1 MPAAPERAPGSCPLH
16 LSLLSVLL
24 FPLTRNK
31 NIITSFLFRK
41 GQITVT
47 CFNYLPSNGGLNYT
61 GRALEV
67 T

>member
-1 MPAAPERAPGSCPLH
+1 MKGAKSHFLPQFH
-16 LSLLSVLL
+16 LFVV
-24 FPLTRNK
+24 FPSSFFLLTRNK
-31 NIITSFLFRK
+31 NIITGFIKKKKR
-41 GQITVT
+41 QIMVT